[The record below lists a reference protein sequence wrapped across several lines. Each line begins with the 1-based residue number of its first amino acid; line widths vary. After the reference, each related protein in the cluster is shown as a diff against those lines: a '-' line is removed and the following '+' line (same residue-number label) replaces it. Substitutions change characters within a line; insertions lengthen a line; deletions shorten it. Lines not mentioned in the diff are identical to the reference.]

1 MLLLLETEKLE
12 IHFKGYLIV
21 PALINSKNPL
31 ELLVQLFF
39 EAGAVVGTDA
49 LKQFLCVF
57 GLVILSYADLII
69 LLKKVLMHLKKHAC
83 TSQHPLH

>member
-1 MLLLLETEKLE
+1 MQKTPWSCWY
-12 IHFKGYLIV
+12 GC
-21 PALINSKNPL
+21 
-31 ELLVQLFF
+31 FF
-39 EAGAVVGTDA
+39 EAGAVVSTDA

-83 TSQHPLH
+83 ISQHPLH